1 MKPNDNL
8 EETIRQKLSFSASD
22 KLHDNILNDVLNAQ
36 EKAIEALSKAL
47 EIIPDLDF
55 AQKVLKLAKK
65 AKNEEL
71 KKQ

>member
-1 MKPNDNL
+1 MGIEKRPRHEKPQR
-8 EETIRQKLSFSASD
+8 EQRSKKKLY
-22 KLHDNILNDVLNAQ
+22 